1 MFNALELIRSN
12 PAAKIFEIDGLL
24 FAQFSCPK
32 QESPVLLWAE
42 MDFLL
47 HVLSGRSTWK
57 TSTGM
62 HSADEGESV
71 FFKRGAH
78 IMPEHLEE
86 HLCLELFFVPD
97 GFLRETMLEFAPDLP
112 PGVDISDPQELT
124 IRVNNDVALTA
135 FFQAMSVYF
144 SCEEKP
150 PEMLL
155 KLKLKELLASI
166 LAGNNNPELSAYF
179 RFIASSDGPGIP
191 AIMERNFCHNLPIEV
206 FAKMCNRSVSS
217 FKRDFQKIYGIS
229 PGKWLLGRR
238 LKHAASLLQNTA
250 LSITEAALEC
260 GFEDTSHFSK
270 SFKGKFGMPPS
281 SYRDTLLSATY

>member
-1 MFNALELIRSN
+1 
-12 PAAKIFEIDGLL
+12 
-24 FAQFSCPK
+24 
-32 QESPVLLWAE
+32 
-42 MDFLL
+42 
-47 HVLSGRSTWK
+47 
-57 TSTGM
+57 
-62 HSADEGESV
+62 
-71 FFKRGAH
+71 
-78 IMPEHLEE
+78 
-86 HLCLELFFVPD
+86 
-97 GFLRETMLEFAPDLP
+97 MLEFAPDLP
-112 PGVDISDPQELT
+112 SSVDISNPQELT

-144 SCEEKP
+144 ACEANP

-166 LAGNNNPELSAYF
+166 VVGNNNPELSAYF

-229 PGKWLLGRR
+229 PGRWLLERR
-238 LKHAASLLQNTA
+238 LKHSASLLQNTA
-250 LSITEAALEC
+250 LSVTGAALEC

-270 SFKGKFGMPPS
+270 AFKEKFGMTPTA
-281 SYRDTLLSATY
+281 YRDMYLTAAY